1 MAGPH
6 VQYIGFHNN
15 DATRDYMLF
24 VQHGDG
30 HRDEFVVTIEQ
41 AAFVSGRARY
51 QDGAE
56 ICFLKLSRVLAA
68 WAEAPESGPPASRQL
83 VTEADLLAYREAHA
97 PKPRTMRAPRPVPV
111 AR

>member
-1 MAGPH
+1 MTTPH

-15 DATRDYMLF
+15 EATRDYLLCIR
-24 VQHGDG
+24 HGDG
-30 HRDEFVVTIEQ
+30 RCDEFVVTIEQ
-41 AAFVSGRARY
+41 TAFLSGRARY

-56 ICFLKLSRVLAA
+56 ICFLKLSRALAA
-68 WAEAPESGPPASRQL
+68 WVAAPDSGPLASRQG

-97 PKPRTMRAPRPVPV
+97 PKPKSWRPPHPVPV